1 VTEADLQVRT
11 NAPPRLR
18 AFRDLADLWR
28 HREILVNLS
37 RKELK
42 VKYKSSALGV
52 AWSMLRP
59 TLYLVVFYLVFS
71 LVLPRGGVPDFQIY
85 LVSGLLAWT
94 LFSTGF
100 PGATTSITDN
110 AALVTKV
117 AFPREVLPLAAI
129 GAQLVNFFFQ
139 LLVIVGALIIF
150 GKPFLG
156 ANLLLLPAALAVLLL
171 FTTALGLAT
180 SAFNVKYRDTGHL
193 VELAMLAWFWAT
205 PIVYPATLVTENPNL
220 SDTAAAIY
228 LANPMAN
235 IVLAFQRA
243 LYGSTSSEALAALP
257 APGITWYAERLLWV
271 GLASV
276 VLLYLAWWVFH
287 RLAGDFS
294 EEL

>member
-1 VTEADLQVRT
+1 VAEADLQVRT

-18 AFRDLADLWR
+18 VLRDVADLWR
-28 HREILVNLS
+28 HRDILVNLA

-59 TLYLVVFYLVFS
+59 VLYLVVFYLVFS
-71 LVLPRGGVPDFQIY
+71 LVLRSRLPDFPFY
-85 LVSGLLAWT
+85 LVAGLLAWT
-94 LFSTGF
+94 LFSTGL

-117 AFPREVLPLAAI
+117 AFPREVLPLASI

-139 LLVIVGALIIF
+139 LVVVVGALVIF

-156 ANLLLLPAALAVLLL
+156 ANLLLVPAALAALLL
-171 FTTALGLAT
+171 FTAALGLAT
-180 SAFNVKYRDTGHL
+180 AAFNVKYRDTGHL
-193 VELAMLAWFWAT
+193 VELALLAWFWAT
-205 PIVYPATLVTENPNL
+205 PIVYPVTLVTGRL
-220 SDTAAAIY
+220 SDTAATLY
-228 LANPMAN
+228 LANPLTS

-243 LYGSTSSEALAALP
+243 LYGPTSPEALAQLP

-276 VLLYLAWWVFH
+276 VLLYLSWWVFH

>member
-1 VTEADLQVRT
+1 MAGTEVQVRT

-18 AFRDLADLWR
+18 VLRDVRELWR
-28 HREILVNLS
+28 SREILVNLA

-52 AWSMLRP
+52 AWSMLNP
-59 TLYLVVFYLVFS
+59 ILYLVVFYLVFS
-71 LVLPRGGVPDFQIY
+71 LVLRSNLPDFPIY

-100 PGATTSITDN
+100 QGATTSITDN
-110 AALVTKV
+110 GPLVSKV
-117 AFPREVLPLAAI
+117 AFPREVLPLASI

-139 LLVIVGALIIF
+139 FLVLVGALIIF

-156 ANLLLLPAALAVLLL
+156 RSLILLPAALLALLV

-205 PIVYPATLVTENPNL
+205 PIVYPVSLVTEELGP
-220 SDTAAAIY
+220 TAEALY

-235 IVLAFQRA
+235 IVMAFQRA
-243 LYGSTSSEALAALP
+243 LYGPTSAEALSRLP
-257 APGITWYAERLLWV
+257 DPGLTWYAQRLFWV
-271 GLASV
+271 GLASAI
-276 VLLYLAWWVFH
+276 LLYLTWWVFH

>member
-1 VTEADLQVRT
+1 VSDAEVQVRT

-18 AFRDLADLWR
+18 ILRDLRELWR
-28 HREILVNLS
+28 SREILVNLA

-52 AWSMLRP
+52 AWSMLNP
-59 TLYLVVFYLVFS
+59 ILYLVVFYLVFS
-71 LVLPRGGVPDFQIY
+71 LVLRANIPDFQIY

-94 LFSTGF
+94 LFSTSF
-100 PGATTSITDN
+100 QGATTSITDN
-110 AALVTKV
+110 GPLVSKV
-117 AFPREVLPLAAI
+117 AFPREVLPLSSI
-129 GAQLVNFFFQ
+129 GAQLVNFAFQ
-139 LLVIVGALIIF
+139 LLVLVGALLIF

-156 ANLLLLPAALAVLLL
+156 RNLILLPAALAVLLV

-193 VELAMLAWFWAT
+193 VELALLAWFWGT
-205 PIVYPATLVTENPNL
+205 PIVYPASQIVGQL
-220 SDTAAAIY
+220 SDPAASVY

-243 LYGSTSSEALAALP
+243 LYGPTSAEALSKLP
-257 APGITWYAERLLWV
+257 APGLTWYAWRLIWV
-271 GLASV
+271 GLAST
-276 VLLYLAWWVFH
+276 VLLYLSWWVFH

>member
-1 VTEADLQVRT
+1 VAEADLQVRT

-18 AFRDLADLWR
+18 VFRDLVDLWR
-28 HREILVNLS
+28 HRDILVNLV
-37 RKELK
+37 RKEQK
-42 VKYKSSALGV
+42 VRYKSSALGV

-71 LVLPRGGVPDFQIY
+71 LVLRNDMPDFQIY

-100 PGATTSITDN
+100 PDATISITDN

-139 LLVIVGALIIF
+139 LLVLVAALLIF
-150 GKPFLG
+150 GRPFLG
-156 ANLLLLPAALAVLLL
+156 MNLLLVPAALAVLLL

-193 VELAMLAWFWAT
+193 VDLVMLAWFWAT
-205 PIVYPATLVTENPNL
+205 PVVYPVTLVTREL
-220 SDTAAAIY
+220 SDTAATIY
-228 LANPMAN
+228 LANPMAT

-243 LYGSTSSEALAALP
+243 LYGPTSPLALDQLP
-257 APGITWYAERLLWV
+257 APGINWYAERLAWV
-271 GLASV
+271 GLASL
-276 VLLYLAWWVFH
+276 VLLYFTWWVFH

>member
-1 VTEADLQVRT
+1 VAEADLQVRT

-18 AFRDLADLWR
+18 VFRDLADLWR
-28 HREILVNLS
+28 HRDILVNLA

-59 TLYLVVFYLVFS
+59 VLYLVVFYLVFS
-71 LVLPRGGVPDFQIY
+71 LVLPRGGVPDFPFY
-85 LVSGLLAWT
+85 LVAGLLAWT
-94 LFSTGF
+94 LFSTGL

-117 AFPREVLPLAAI
+117 AFPREVLPLASI

-139 LLVIVGALIIF
+139 LVVVVGALAIF
-150 GKPFLG
+150 GKPLLG
-156 ANLLLLPAALAVLLL
+156 TSLLLVPAALAVLLL
-171 FTTALGLAT
+171 FTAALGLAT
-180 SAFNVKYRDTGHL
+180 AAFNVKYRDTGHL
-193 VELAMLAWFWAT
+193 VELALLAWFWAT
-205 PIVYPATLVTENPNL
+205 PIVYPVTLVTGRL
-220 SDTAAAIY
+220 SDTAATLY
-228 LANPMAN
+228 LANPLTS

-243 LYGSTSSEALAALP
+243 LYGPTSEKALAQLP
-257 APGITWYAERLLWV
+257 APGIIWYAERLLWV

-276 VLLYLAWWVFH
+276 VLLYLSWWVFH

>member
-1 VTEADLQVRT
+1 MAEADLQVRT
-11 NAPPRLR
+11 NAPPRLQV
-18 AFRDLADLWR
+18 FRDLADLWR
-28 HREILVNLS
+28 HRGILVNLV
-37 RKELK
+37 RKEQK

-71 LVLPRGGVPDFQIY
+71 LVLRNDMPDFEIY
-85 LVSGLLAWT
+85 LVSGLVAWT

-100 PGATTSITDN
+100 PDATISIIDN

-139 LLVIVGALIIF
+139 LLVLVAALVIF

-156 ANLLLLPAALAVLLL
+156 VNLLLVPAALAGLLL

-193 VELAMLAWFWAT
+193 VDLAMLAWFWAT
-205 PIVYPATLVTENPNL
+205 PIVYPVTLVTQNL
-220 SDTAAAIY
+220 SDTAATIY
-228 LANPMAN
+228 LANPMAT

-243 LYGSTSSEALAALP
+243 LYGPTSAAALDQLP
-257 APGITWYAERLLWV
+257 APGITWYAERLAWV
-271 GLASV
+271 GLASL
-276 VLLYLAWWVFH
+276 VLLYLTWWVFH

>member
-1 VTEADLQVRT
+1 MAHAEVQVRT

-18 AFRDLADLWR
+18 ILRGIRELWR
-28 HREILVNLS
+28 SREILVNLS

-52 AWSMLRP
+52 AWSMLNP
-59 TLYLVVFYLVFS
+59 ALYLVVFYLVFS
-71 LVLPRGGVPDFQIY
+71 LVIRNAIPDFQIY

-100 PGATTSITDN
+100 QGATTSITDN
-110 AALVTKV
+110 GPLVSKV
-117 AFPREVLPLAAI
+117 AFPREVLPLASI

-139 LLVIVGALIIF
+139 LVVLVGALILF

-156 ANLLLLPAALAVLLL
+156 MNLILLPAALAVLLV

-205 PIVYPATLVTENPNL
+205 PIVYRVTLVTDNL
-220 SDTAAAIY
+220 SAPAAAAY

-235 IVLAFQRA
+235 VVLAFQRA
-243 LYGSTSSEALAALP
+243 LYGPTSAEALSRLP
-257 APGITWYAERLLWV
+257 APGITWYAQRLIWV
-271 GLASV
+271 GLAST
-276 VLLYLAWWVFH
+276 VLLYLTWWAFH

>member
-1 VTEADLQVRT
+1 V
-11 NAPPRLR
+11 
-18 AFRDLADLWR
+18 FRQLGELWR
-28 HREILVNLS
+28 SREILVNLA

-52 AWSMLRP
+52 AWSMLNP
-59 TLYLVVFYLVFS
+59 ILYLVVFYVVFS
-71 LVLPRGGVPDFQIY
+71 LVIRNDIPDFQIY

-94 LFSTGF
+94 LFSAGF
-100 PGATTSITDN
+100 QGATTSITDN
-110 AALVTKV
+110 GPLVSKV
-117 AFPREVLPLAAI
+117 AFPREVLPLASI

-139 LLVIVGALIIF
+139 LLVLVGALLIF

-156 ANLLLLPAALAVLLL
+156 MNLLLVPAALAVLLL

-193 VELAMLAWFWAT
+193 VELAVLAWFWGT
-205 PIVYPATLVTENPNL
+205 PIVYPVTLVTRNL
-220 SDTAAAIY
+220 GDVATSVY
-228 LANPMAN
+228 FANPMTN

-243 LYGSTSSEALAALP
+243 LYGPTSAEGLAKLP
-257 APGITWYAERLLWV
+257 APGITWYAERLIWV
-271 GLASV
+271 GIAST
-276 VLLYLAWWVFH
+276 VLLYLTWWVFH

>member
-1 VTEADLQVRT
+1 VAEADLQVRT

-18 AFRDLADLWR
+18 VFRDLADVWR

-71 LVLPRGGVPDFQIY
+71 LVLRSDIPDFQIY

-139 LLVIVGALIIF
+139 LLVIIGALVIF

-156 ANLLLLPAALAVLLL
+156 TNLLLLPASLVVLLL

-180 SAFNVKYRDTGHL
+180 SAFNVKYRDTSHL

-205 PIVYPATLVTENPNL
+205 PIVYPVTLVTENPTL
-220 SDTAAAIY
+220 SDTAAAFY

-243 LYGSTSSEALAALP
+243 LYGPTSAEALAELP
-257 APGITWYAERLLWV
+257 APGITWYAGRLAWV
-271 GLASV
+271 GLASL
-276 VLLYLAWWVFH
+276 VLLYLAWWAFH

>member
-1 VTEADLQVRT
+1 VAEADLHVRT

-18 AFRDLADLWR
+18 VFRDLADLWR

-42 VKYKSSALGV
+42 VKYKSSVLGV

-71 LVLPRGGVPDFQIY
+71 LVLRSNLPDFQIY

-117 AFPREVLPLAAI
+117 AFPREVLPLASI

-139 LLVIVGALIIF
+139 LLVLVAALVLF
-150 GKPFLG
+150 GRPFLG
-156 ANLLLLPAALAVLLL
+156 MNLILLPAALVVLLL

-193 VELAMLAWFWAT
+193 VELALLAWFWGT
-205 PIVYPATLVTENPNL
+205 PIVYAAGDILRRL
-220 SDTAAAIY
+220 SPMGDTVY

-243 LYGSTSSEALAALP
+243 LYGPTSSEALARLP
-257 APGITWYAERLLWV
+257 APGLTWYAERLIWV
-271 GLASV
+271 GLASL

>member
-1 VTEADLQVRT
+1 VSDPEVQLRT

-18 AFRDLADLWR
+18 ILRGLRELWR
-28 HREILVNLS
+28 SREILVNLA

-52 AWSMLRP
+52 AWSMLNP
-59 TLYLVVFYLVFS
+59 ILYLVVFYLVFS
-71 LVLPRGGVPDFQIY
+71 LVLRADIPDFQIY

-100 PGATTSITDN
+100 QGATTSITDN
-110 AALVTKV
+110 GPLVSKV
-117 AFPREVLPLAAI
+117 AFPREVLPLASI
-129 GAQLVNFFFQ
+129 GAQLVNFAFQ
-139 LLVIVGALIIF
+139 LLVLVGALLIF

-156 ANLLLLPAALAVLLL
+156 RNLILLPAALAVLLV

-193 VELAMLAWFWAT
+193 VELAMLAWFWGT
-205 PIVYPATLVTENPNL
+205 PIVYPARLVTRNL
-220 SDTAAAIY
+220 SDAAASIY
-228 LANPMAN
+228 FANPMAN

-243 LYGSTSSEALAALP
+243 LYGPTSPEGLAVLP
-257 APGITWYAERLLWV
+257 SPGITWYAQRLIWV
-271 GLASV
+271 GLAST
-276 VLLYLAWWVFH
+276 VLLYLSWWAFH

>member
-1 VTEADLQVRT
+1 VAEADLQVRT

-18 AFRDLADLWR
+18 VFRDLADLWR
-28 HREILVNLS
+28 HREILMNLA

-59 TLYLVVFYLVFS
+59 ALYLVVFYLVFS
-71 LVLPRGGVPDFQIY
+71 LVIRNDIPDFQIY

-100 PGATTSITDN
+100 PGATTSVTDN

-139 LLVIVGALIIF
+139 LLVLVGALIIF
-150 GKPFLG
+150 GRPFIG
-156 ANLLLLPAALAVLLL
+156 PNLLLLPAALVVLLL

-193 VELAMLAWFWAT
+193 VELAILAWFWAT
-205 PIVYPATLVTENPNL
+205 PIVYPVTLVTRNL
-220 SDTAAAIY
+220 SDAAQSIY
-228 LANPMAN
+228 LANPMTS

-243 LYGSTSSEALAALP
+243 LYGPISAEALAKLP
-257 APGITWYAERLLWV
+257 APGLTWYAERLIWV
-271 GLASV
+271 GIAST
-276 VLLYLAWWVFH
+276 VLLYLSWWAFH

>member
-1 VTEADLQVRT
+1 MAEAEVRVRT
-11 NAPPRLR
+11 NAPPRLLIL
-18 AFRDLADLWR
+18 RDIRELWR
-28 HREILVNLS
+28 SREILVNLS

-52 AWSMLRP
+52 AWSMLNP
-59 TLYLVVFYLVFS
+59 ILYLVVFYLVFS
-71 LVLPRGGVPDFQIY
+71 LVLRSNLPDFQIY

-100 PGATTSITDN
+100 QGATTSITDN
-110 AALVTKV
+110 GPLVSKV
-117 AFPREVLPLAAI
+117 AFPREVLPLASI
-129 GAQLVNFFFQ
+129 GAQLVNFLFQ
-139 LLVIVGALIIF
+139 FLVVVAALLIF

-156 ANLLLLPAALAVLLL
+156 MNLVLVPAALIVLLL

-193 VELAMLAWFWAT
+193 VELAMLAWFWGT
-205 PIVYPATLVTENPNL
+205 PIVYPASDIVNKL
-220 SDTAAAIY
+220 SDPAAALY
-228 LANPMAN
+228 LANPMAT

-243 LYGSTSSEALAALP
+243 LYGPTSSEALSRLP
-257 APGITWYAERLLWV
+257 EPGLGWYAQRLFWV
-271 GLASV
+271 GLASA
-276 VLLYLAWWVFH
+276 VLLYLTWWVFH

>member
-1 VTEADLQVRT
+1 MAEAEVRVRT
-11 NAPPRLR
+11 NAPPRLLIL
-18 AFRDLADLWR
+18 RDIRELWR
-28 HREILVNLS
+28 SREILVNLS

-52 AWSMLRP
+52 AWSMLNP
-59 TLYLVVFYLVFS
+59 ILYLVVFYLVFS
-71 LVLPRGGVPDFQIY
+71 LVLRSNLPDFQIY

-100 PGATTSITDN
+100 QGATTSITDN
-110 AALVTKV
+110 GPLVSKV
-117 AFPREVLPLAAI
+117 AFPREVLPLASI
-129 GAQLVNFFFQ
+129 GAQFVNFLFQ
-139 LLVIVGALIIF
+139 FLVVVAALLIF

-156 ANLLLLPAALAVLLL
+156 MNLVLVPAALIVLLL

-193 VELAMLAWFWAT
+193 VELAMLAWFWGT
-205 PIVYPATLVTENPNL
+205 PIVYPASDIVNKL
-220 SDTAAAIY
+220 SDPAAALY
-228 LANPMAN
+228 LANPMAT

-243 LYGSTSSEALAALP
+243 LYGPTSSEALSRLP
-257 APGITWYAERLLWV
+257 EPGLGWYAQRLFWV
-271 GLASV
+271 GLASA
-276 VLLYLAWWVFH
+276 VLLYLTWWVFH

>member
-1 VTEADLQVRT
+1 VAEADLQVRT

-18 AFRDLADLWR
+18 VFRDLANLWR

-42 VKYKSSALGV
+42 VKYKSSVLGV

-59 TLYLVVFYLVFS
+59 TLYLVVFYLVFQ
-71 LVLPRGGVPDFQIY
+71 LVLRSSIPDFEIY

-117 AFPREVLPLAAI
+117 AFPREVLPLASI

-139 LLVIVGALIIF
+139 LLVLVAALVIF
-150 GKPFLG
+150 GRPFLG
-156 ANLLLLPAALAVLLL
+156 MNLILLPAALVVLLL
-171 FTTALGLAT
+171 FTTALGFAT

-205 PIVYPATLVTENPNL
+205 PIVYPARLVLRNL
-220 SDTAAAIY
+220 GDVAATVY

-243 LYGSTSSEALAALP
+243 LYGPTSSEALARLP
-257 APGITWYAERLLWV
+257 APGLSWYAERLIWV
-271 GLASV
+271 GLASL

>member
-1 VTEADLQVRT
+1 VAEADLQVRT

-18 AFRDLADLWR
+18 VLRDLADLWR
-28 HREILVNLS
+28 HREILVNLA

-59 TLYLVVFYLVFS
+59 ALYLVVFYLVFS
-71 LVLPRGGVPDFQIY
+71 LVIRNDIPDFQIY

-100 PGATTSITDN
+100 PGATTSVTDN

-139 LLVIVGALIIF
+139 LLVLVGALIIF
-150 GKPFLG
+150 GRPFIG
-156 ANLLLLPAALAVLLL
+156 PNLLLLPAALVVLLL

-193 VELAMLAWFWAT
+193 VELAILAWFWAT
-205 PIVYPATLVTENPNL
+205 PIVYPVTLVTGNL
-220 SDTAAAIY
+220 GDVAQSIY
-228 LANPMAN
+228 LANPMTS

-243 LYGSTSSEALAALP
+243 LYGPTSPAALDRLP

-276 VLLYLAWWVFH
+276 VLLYLSWWAFH